1 MDWGSEHVKQ
11 YEPVARPDELC
22 VAVRSRL
29 RGASLALL
37 ASLMVSSGALTSS
50 PTLAQEGALEKAQKY
65 LDEQE
70 YSSALIE
77 AKNAVQAH
85 PNDPQARIL
94 LGKIYLRVG
103 DPKSAEAAFV
113 RARELGASDDELDLM
128 LAYARLGQGSFEAVV
143 SGTAMSGSQAT
154 PMQRDLMAARGDAL
168 LALEKLDEAQEAYDR
183 VLSSGSHAMAL
194 RGKATIALM
203 RRQPDESRK
212 LLDQALALEPENDEI
227 VTADAEWFLR
237 QGKYE
242 LARDRFAKAIEL
254 NPMKLIPRIGHVR
267 AVLGAGDT
275 QNALQEITELRQL
288 QPNSMLVVFQDSVV
302 QLAAGNYKAAK
313 SAADQVLARDQYHTM
328 AMNVA
333 GSSAYALGLYEQAA
347 ARLRTYVE
355 AMPQDKQARILLAAS
370 LLRLKEA
377 TTAKT
382 ILQPL
387 LADNDARV
395 LALMGTAEALSGN
408 NEAAVQYM
416 DKASA
421 LTPDDQALRS
431 QLGMVRIAAG
441 DPKTGVAELQQVLQL
456 DRKSGEGAGD
466 EIDAREISLVV
477 GQLRISDYAGALENL
492 ARLQNE
498 NPENARLYVLAGI
511 AHMGLG
517 EKDLAEAAFS
527 RAVELDPMAADARL
541 NLAQLKVTNGD
552 FEAAKGLLEQV
563 LAQQSNH
570 YPAMLEL
577 ASLAGRKGDVKL
589 QASWLEKA
597 VAAQPALTGPRRALA
612 LLYLNTQ
619 QPLKALET
627 AQPALEADPNSVDF
641 LGIVGQSELQAGKT
655 EESIKTFQRLVNVAP
670 QTVEAYFLLA
680 RAYGLA
686 EKHREMQAALTKA
699 LEIDPNHLPSQV
711 ALVRFFVLDGQ
722 SGEAE
727 KRLQALKKAHP
738 DNAEVMAQE
747 GWMRLREGKAE
758 EAAKSL
764 QQALDRA
771 GPAAN
776 RELVESLA
784 EAYWGAR
791 QWEASL
797 GVRDS
802 WLKNNPNDIPMLL
815 SLGQNYTQL
824 NRPDDA
830 LKSYRAVQAVMPD
843 NVIALNNLAWLL
855 QKSAPEEALGYAE
868 QANRL
873 VPGTPS
879 IMDTLGWLLLQQGQA
894 ERARDLFEEASQ
906 KSSGNPQ
913 YRYHLA
919 QALDQIGESKRAEQI
934 LQELLADQRLKAEH
948 PKIQRMLEQ
957 IQN

>member
-1 MDWGSEHVKQ
+1 MKQ
-11 YEPVARPDELC
+11 HKPVARPDQSC
-22 VAVRSRL
+22 AAVHSRL
-29 RGASLALL
+29 RGASLAIL
-37 ASLMVSSGALTSS
+37 ASLMVASGALTSS
-50 PTLAQEGALEKAQKY
+50 PTLAQDEYLEKAQKY
-65 LDEQE
+65 FDEQE

-113 RARELGASDDELDLM
+113 RAHELGAIGDELDLM
-128 LAYARLGQGSFEAVV
+128 LAYARLGKGSFQEVVGQTVNQTGELTAV
-143 SGTAMSGSQAT
+143 
-154 PMQRDLMAARGDAL
+154 QRDLTAARGDAL

-183 VLSSGSHAMAL
+183 VLSTGPHAMAL
-194 RGKATIALM
+194 RGKATIAVM

-227 VTADAEWFLR
+227 VTADAEWYLR

-242 LARDRFAKAIEL
+242 LARDRFAKAVEL
-254 NPMKLIPRIGHVR
+254 NPIKLIPRIGHVR
-267 AVLGAGDT
+267 AVLGAGDIKS
-275 QNALQEITELRQL
+275 AVQEITELRQL
-288 QPNSMLVVFQDSVV
+288 QPNNMLVVFQDSVV
-302 QLAAGNYKAAK
+302 QLAAGNYEAAK

-328 AMNVA
+328 AMNVS

-355 AMPQDKQARILLAAS
+355 ATPQDKQARILLAAS

-382 ILQPL
+382 VLQPL
-387 LADNDARV
+387 LAESDARV

-408 NEAAVQYM
+408 NEAAIQYL

-421 LTPDDQALRS
+421 LTPEDQALRS

-441 DPKTGVAELQQVLQL
+441 DPKTGVAELQQVIEL
-456 DRKSGEGAGD
+456 DRKSGAGARD
-466 EIDAREISLVV
+466 QIDAREISLVV
-477 GQLRISDYAGALENL
+477 GQLRISDYSGALENL
-492 ARLQNE
+492 ARLQKE
-498 NPENARLYVLAGI
+498 NPENARLFVLSGI
-511 AHMGLG
+511 AHIGLN

-527 RAVELDPMAADARL
+527 RAVELDPAAADARL
-541 NLAQLKVTNGD
+541 NLAQLKASNGD
-552 FEAAKGLLEQV
+552 FDAAKGLLEQV
-563 LAQQSNH
+563 LAQHPNH

-597 VAAQPALTGPRRALA
+597 VAAQPTLTGPRRALA

-627 AQPALEADPNSVDF
+627 AQSALEADPNSVEF

-655 EESIKTFQRLVNVAP
+655 EEGIKTFQRLVNVAP
-670 QTVEAYFLLA
+670 QTVEAHFLLA

-686 EKHREMQAALTKA
+686 GQHREMQAALAKA
-699 LEIDPNHLPSQV
+699 LDIDPDHLPSQV
-711 ALVRFFVLDGQ
+711 ALVRFLVLDGQ
-722 SGEAE
+722 VGEAE

-747 GWMRLREGKAE
+747 GWTRLQEGKPE
-758 EAAKSL
+758 EAAKTL
-764 QQALDRA
+764 QEALNRS
-771 GPAAN
+771 GPAAS

-797 GVRDS
+797 GVRNS
-802 WLKNNPNDIPMLL
+802 WLKNNPKDIPMLL

-824 NRPDDA
+824 SRLDDA
-830 LKSYRAVQAVMPD
+830 VKSYRAVQALMPD
-843 NVIALNNLAWLL
+843 NVVALNNLAWLL

-894 ERARDLFEEASQ
+894 ARARELFEEASQ
-906 KSSGNPQ
+906 KSPGNPQ

-919 QALDQIGESKRAEQI
+919 QALDQTGESKRAEQI

-957 IQN
+957 IKN